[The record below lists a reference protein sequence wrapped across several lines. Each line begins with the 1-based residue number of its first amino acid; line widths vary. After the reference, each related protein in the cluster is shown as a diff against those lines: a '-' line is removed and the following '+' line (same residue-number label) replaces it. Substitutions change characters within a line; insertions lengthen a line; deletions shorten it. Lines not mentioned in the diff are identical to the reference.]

1 MCTLKLM
8 RQAGC
13 LSLVALMLSAAQ
25 VANAIGTQAGTSVD
39 NQAVVAYDVGIIP
52 QSPIPSSPTGNSDPA
67 GGSNTSFVVDRK
79 VDLTLAAIPGPLP
92 GYIDVTPGSTTQ
104 VLAFDLTNTSNDDL
118 DFELSH
124 AFQAGG
130 ADPFGGTDNVD
141 ATLVGVYVDTNG
153 DLAYT
158 AADTDTFVDELSS
171 TAGSNTIRV
180 FVVSNFPLP
189 GPPWVDGNVS
199 AQIVTATARENGGV
213 GVLGGVITPDGGPED
228 PAVEETIFADTNGDT
243 DGLRDAAHSDTHAYR
258 VRTATLTVTKTSTVM
273 SDGVNAAAPFY
284 PIPGAVIRYEVTVA
298 NTGTI
303 TASNVTVRDDL
314 STALDAVTGTLTFND
329 DTFGANAD
337 IQLDHST
344 AGVSN
349 YTREVDVDDGE
360 LGTAGPDLDV
370 LIVRNVTLA
379 AGESATVRFELTV
392 R

>member
-1 MCTLKLM
+1 M
-8 RQAGC
+8 
-13 LSLVALMLSAAQ
+13 
-25 VANAIGTQAGTSVD
+25 
-39 NQAVVAYDVGIIP
+39 
-52 QSPIPSSPTGNSDPA
+52 
-67 GGSNTSFVVDRK
+67 
-79 VDLTLAAIPGPLP
+79 
-92 GYIDVTPGSTTQ
+92 
-104 VLAFDLTNTSNDDL
+104 
-118 DFELSH
+118 
-124 AFQAGG
+124 
-130 ADPFGGTDNVD
+130 
-141 ATLVGVYVDTNG
+141 
-153 DLAYT
+153 
-158 AADTDTFVDELSS
+158 
-171 TAGSNTIRV
+171 

-189 GPPWVDGNVS
+189 GPPWVDGDVS
-199 AQIVTATARENGGV
+199 AQILTATAREGG
-213 GVLGGVITPDGGPED
+213 GAAVLGAAITADPGPED
-228 PAVEETIFADTNGDT
+228 PAVEETVFADIAGDT
-243 DGLRDAAHSDTHAYR
+243 DGARDAAHSDTHAYR

-314 STALDAVTGTLTFND
+314 STALDAVAGTLTFND

-349 YTREVDVDDGE
+349 YTREVDVDNGE

-370 LIVRNVTLA
+370 LIVRSVTLA